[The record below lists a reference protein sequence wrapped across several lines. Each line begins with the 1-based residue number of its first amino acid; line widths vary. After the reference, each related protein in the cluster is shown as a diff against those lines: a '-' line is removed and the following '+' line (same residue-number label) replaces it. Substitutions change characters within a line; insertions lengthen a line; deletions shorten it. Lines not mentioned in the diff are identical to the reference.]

1 MGSRQQRASGNP
13 RRASRQTAGPLPTR
27 VLIEAMAE
35 EEERLLT
42 NDLLTILAGS
52 LRPCAAKAADI
63 ELRSVEP

>member
-1 MGSRQQRASGNP
+1 
-13 RRASRQTAGPLPTR
+13 LPTR